1 VSARQE
7 LHSPRT
13 NLYRVLPNGHIA
25 DSLAVLGWGDYMK
38 LHHIRNVVSVVEKG
52 SLRAAA
58 KHLGIA
64 QPAMSRSIRELEHEL
79 GVVLFERNKFGM
91 TLTPVGEIFLRR
103 AKGVQ
108 ADLQRT
114 LDEIAQFKGRD
125 FGKITVAFSSAG
137 IITMLPRIIGPF
149 RKRFPNVR
157 VKTIESSFPVLEP
170 ELRDGVIDVYY
181 GPVPQEYSDSA
192 LIIDRLF
199 ENPRMVVGRRGHP
212 LRAAT
217 SIKELAGA
225 SWVANH
231 ITKYTDSEVISV
243 FQAAGLDPPH
253 IAMEA
258 GSGMSLISI
267 LKSTDLLAPL
277 SELWL
282 EFIDEGRVLERFPVK
297 DVPHAAPIC
306 SVRRGNM
313 PLTPA
318 AEYWNDLAGRSVG
331 PHGQLAATQRVRPRL
346 IRSR

>member
-1 VSARQE
+1 
-7 LHSPRT
+7 
-13 NLYRVLPNGHIA
+13 
-25 DSLAVLGWGDYMK
+25 MK

-103 AKGVQ
+103 AKGLQ

-114 LDEIAQFKGRD
+114 LDEVAQFKGKD
-125 FGKITVAFSSAG
+125 LGKITVAFSPAG
-137 IITMLPRIIGPF
+137 LFTMFPKIIGPF
-149 RKRFPNVR
+149 RKRFPRVR
-157 VKTIESSFPVLEP
+157 VKLLESSFPALEHD
-170 ELRDGVIDVYY
+170 LRDGVVDVYY
-181 GPVPQEYSDSA
+181 GPVPEEYSDSA

-199 ENPRMVVGRRGHP
+199 ENPRIIVGRRGHP

-217 SIKELAGA
+217 SIKALAGA
-225 SWVANH
+225 SWVASH

-258 GSGMSLISI
+258 GSAMSLIWI
-267 LKSTDLLAPL
+267 VKSSDLLAPL
-277 SELWL
+277 SARWL
-282 EFIDEGRVLERFPVK
+282 EFIDEVRVLERFPVR
-297 DVPHAAPIC
+297 DVPNAAPIC

-318 AEYWNDLAGRSVG
+318 AEYWNDLAGRFAAR
-331 PHGQLAATQRVRPRL
+331 HGQSAETEPVRLRASKA
-346 IRSR
+346 R

>member
-1 VSARQE
+1 
-7 LHSPRT
+7 
-13 NLYRVLPNGHIA
+13 
-25 DSLAVLGWGDYMK
+25 MK

-103 AKGVQ
+103 AKGMQ

-125 FGKITVAFSSAG
+125 FGKIAVAFSSAG

-149 RKRFPNVR
+149 RKRFPKLR
-157 VKTIESSFPVLEP
+157 VKVIESSFPVLEAD
-170 ELRDGVIDVYY
+170 LRDGVVDVYY
-181 GPVPQEYSDSA
+181 GPVPPDYSDSA

-199 ENPRMVVGRRGHP
+199 DNPRIVVGRRGHP
-212 LRAAT
+212 LRAAR

-225 SWVANH
+225 SWVANY
-231 ITKYTDSEVISV
+231 ITKDADNEVISV
-243 FQAAGLDPPH
+243 FQAAGLEPPN

-267 LKSTDLLAPL
+267 LKSTDLIAPL
-277 SELWL
+277 SGLWL
-282 EFIDEGRVLERFPVK
+282 DFIDEGRVLEKFPVK
-297 DVPHAAPIC
+297 DVPDAAPIC

-318 AEYWNDLAGRSVG
+318 AEYWNDLAERSGG
-331 PHGQLAATQRVRPRL
+331 PRGLPAAPERVRPRL
-346 IRSR
+346 VKARG

>member
-1 VSARQE
+1 
-7 LHSPRT
+7 
-13 NLYRVLPNGHIA
+13 
-25 DSLAVLGWGDYMK
+25 MK
-38 LHHIRNVVSVVEKG
+38 LHHIRNVISVVEKG

-91 TLTPVGEIFLRR
+91 TLTPVGGIFLRR

-114 LDEIAQFKGRD
+114 LDEIAQFKGKD
-125 FGKITVAFSSAG
+125 FGKITMAFSSAG
-137 IITMLPRIIGPF
+137 LITILPKIIGPF

-157 VKTIESSFPVLEP
+157 VKLVESAFPALEP
-170 ELRDGVIDVYY
+170 DLRDGVVDVYY
-181 GPVPQEYSDSA
+181 GPIPEEYSDSA

-199 ENPRMVVGRRGHP
+199 ENPRIIVGRRGHP

-225 SWVANH
+225 SWVAAH
-231 ITKYTDSEVISV
+231 ITKYADSEVISV

-258 GSGMSLISI
+258 GAGLSMIAI
-267 LKSTDLLAPL
+267 LKSSDLLAPL
-277 SELWL
+277 SALWL
-282 EFIDEGRVLERFPVK
+282 EFIDEVRVLERFPVR
-297 DVPHAAPIC
+297 DVPNAAPIC

-318 AEYWNDLAGRSVG
+318 AEYWNDLAGRFAGRRG
-331 PHGQLAATQRVRPRL
+331 PPAGTERVRPR
-346 IRSR
+346 RSKAR